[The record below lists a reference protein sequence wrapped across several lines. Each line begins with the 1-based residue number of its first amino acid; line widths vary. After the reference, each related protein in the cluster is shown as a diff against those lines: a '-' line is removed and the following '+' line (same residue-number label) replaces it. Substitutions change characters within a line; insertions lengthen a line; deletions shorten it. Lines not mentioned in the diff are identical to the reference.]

1 MERNDDILV
10 NYQSKYCYPDSEVLL
25 NKYNVTDQEIL
36 DIIERRVSALMLT
49 KIQMREIPNEQILFS
64 VSYIC
69 QLHKE
74 IFENIYPFAGKIRIE
89 NITKGNTPFCRPDFI
104 IDNLTNILN
113 AMKKDIYK
121 LKDKYAIIHFLAYY
135 YAELNIIHPFREG
148 NGRLMREYLRQIVVL
163 LRENYN
169 LNYDLDFSDVDEL
182 DKKNLMNGSIISAMT
197 GELAYLENFFNS
209 TLKDKNKN
217 FKI

>member
-1 MERNDDILV
+1 MINKKYKILYNDFIEHYKRVHINPWHEINKEQLNELYNKLINVMDVVDIYSFKYFIDYIIKRLCGETDAHTKFELLSLLPINFRIFDNDILV

-74 IFENIYPFAGKIRIE
+74 IFENIEEHTIGSR
-89 NITKGNTPFCRPDFI
+89 TST
-104 IDNLTNILN
+104 DN
-113 AMKKDIYK
+113 
-121 LKDKYAIIHFLAYY
+121 
-135 YAELNIIHPFREG
+135 
-148 NGRLMREYLRQIVVL
+148 
-163 LRENYN
+163 
-169 LNYDLDFSDVDEL
+169 
-182 DKKNLMNGSIISAMT
+182 
-197 GELAYLENFFNS
+197 
-209 TLKDKNKN
+209 
-217 FKI
+217 